1 MTRFY
6 RLCLIVPLLFVLV
19 LTNLQVVEAARGAP
33 GSAEFGFG
41 AILYPDGSSIKEAMS
56 MAAELELDW
65 ISVPISWKAYQNS
78 PNALVNTE
86 KLDEIMRAAA
96 QNQMAVL
103 VSITNPPAWAQTPQ
117 GPDAALAAQF
127 ALALYQRY
135 PQAIR
140 AIELFPGANTQAG
153 WGGAPNPQAYMA
165 LFKQVS
171 DQMAGVSAPV
181 TLVAAGLR
189 PLAIPPDAGDMD
201 DLAFLKGLYAAG
213 AAERVKVISIQYGE
227 LTGEALA
234 FPDGTEHR
242 ILRHYEEIRK
252 EMVTNNHPKGTIW
265 ITRLSPPSG
274 KIKASD
280 SVYRDNKM
288 QANWM
293 SQIYIQT
300 RSQLYIGVTFA
311 QSLNPGLE
319 GEAAGVPS
327 LRQADGTNHP
337 FYALLHEM
345 IRLNQSG
352 DMIDKP
358 GRSKEG
364 SLLKKRP

>member
-1 MTRFY
+1 MNRFY
-6 RLCLIVPLLFVLV
+6 RLCLIVPLLFVLT
-19 LTNLQVVEAARGAP
+19 LTNLQVVEAARGTP

-41 AILYPDGSSIKEAMS
+41 AVLYADGSSVKEALS
-56 MAAELELDW
+56 MATELELDW
-65 ISVPISWKAYQNS
+65 VSVPISWNAYQDS
-78 PNALVNTE
+78 PNAQVNTG
-86 KLDEIMRAAA
+86 KLDEVMRVAT
-96 QNQMAVL
+96 QNKISVL

-117 GPDAALAAQF
+117 GPDATLAAQF

-135 PQAIR
+135 PQAIQ

-153 WGGAPNPQAYMA
+153 WGSTPNPQAYML

-171 DQMAGVSAPV
+171 DQMASVGAPV

-189 PLAIPPDAGDMD
+189 PLAVPPDTGDMD
-201 DLAFLKGLYAAG
+201 DLAFLKGLYAVG
-213 AAERVKVISIQYGE
+213 AAEHVKVISIQYGE
-227 LTGEALA
+227 LTGEALT

-252 EMVTNNHPKGTIW
+252 EMVTNNHSKGMIW

-280 SVYRDNKM
+280 SVYHDNTM

-300 RSQLYIGVTFA
+300 RSQLYIGVTIA

-327 LRQADGTNHP
+327 LRQVDGTNHP
-337 FYALLHEM
+337 FYAILHEM

-364 SLLKKRP
+364 QLLKKRP